1 MSHHEKQMTPTMAP
15 PRDELSRLNRTFIEI
30 FQSGNID
37 RLDEVTAD
45 DYVDRTPSPG
55 QAADIQGLKDW
66 LRATRAAFPDA
77 RFTIED
83 ELIEGDRIVTRS
95 TLSGTHTGEFQ
106 GLPPTGK
113 RFAVQSIDILRVR
126 DGKAVE
132 HWGVFDAL
140 GLLQQLG
147 FVEAPK
153 PPVAAGTR

>member
-1 MSHHEKQMTPTMAP
+1 MSHHEKKMTATMAP
-15 PRDELSRLNRTFIEI
+15 PREELSRLNRTFVDI

-37 RLDEVTAD
+37 RLDEVTAE

-55 QAADIQGLKDW
+55 QAADLQGLKDW

-83 ELIEGDRIVTRS
+83 ELIEGDKIVARS
-95 TLSGTHTGEFQ
+95 TLSGTHTGAFQ
-106 GLPPTGK
+106 GLPPSGK
-113 RFAVQSIDILRVR
+113 TFAVQSIDILRVR

-147 FVEAPK
+147 FVQAPTQ
-153 PPVAAGTR
+153 PVAAGTR